1 MNLKRF
7 SLLIFLLIPFNLFSN
22 NYEDGLQ
29 LEAQGDIEKAL
40 IKYNQYLDAEIN
52 LADENLLLERII
64 YISTLYDS
72 LDGAT
77 HFLINRAK
85 QIKNKDL
92 RSEIYFKIANIYELT
107 GKIFNAGVYYE
118 KSAYGSSA
126 TDYSKLL
133 NSLYMLYEIGYY
145 DKVIEKIKKISL
157 KEDKLNNDFNI
168 LYYLCLVKSNKNRDA
183 SILIKKIDKNNS
195 YFRTNKDYEAGSM
208 YERVYKEFIELRN
221 LSNYVNK
228 TPVKLNINRKNEILS
243 EIITIGNYNEL
254 PGGVINILE
263 QLEYSWQYK
272 NNLLTIKVNNKKED
286 LLILKK
292 AGIDI
297 ENYR

>member
-7 SLLIFLLIPFNLFSN
+7 SFFIFFIIPFYLFSN

-29 LEAQGDIEKAL
+29 LEAQGDIKKAL
-40 IKYNQYLDAEIN
+40 IKYNEYLDLEIN
-52 LADENLLLERII
+52 SEPNDLLLERLI

-72 LDGAT
+72 LDDAT
-77 HFLINRAK
+77 LFLINRAK

-118 KSAYGSSA
+118 KSSYGSSGV
-126 TDYSKLL
+126 DYNKLL

-145 DKVIEKIKKISL
+145 EKVIQKIQKIPL
-157 KEDKLNNDFNI
+157 KEKKLSNDYNI
-168 LYYLCLVKSNKNRDA
+168 LYYLCLVKTNKNRDA
-183 SILIKKIDKNNS
+183 LILLTKLEENNS
-195 YFRTNKDYEAGSM
+195 YFRNNKDFETGSM
-208 YERVYKEFIELRN
+208 YERIYKDFIELKN

-228 TPVKLNINRKNEILS
+228 TPVKLNINNKKEIKS
-243 EIITIGNYNEL
+243 EIITIGKYKEL

-263 QLEYSWQYK
+263 QLEYSWQFK
-272 NNLLTIKVNNKKED
+272 NDLLTIRVNNKED
-286 LLILKK
+286 DMLILEK
-292 AGIDI
+292 AGIDF
-297 ENYR
+297 EN

>member
-7 SLLIFLLIPFNLFSN
+7 SFFIFFIIPFYLFSN

-29 LEAQGDIEKAL
+29 LEAQGDIKKAL
-40 IKYNQYLDAEIN
+40 IKYNEYLDLEIN
-52 LADENLLLERII
+52 SEPNDLLLERLI

-72 LDGAT
+72 LDDAT
-77 HFLINRAK
+77 LFLINRAK

-118 KSAYGSSA
+118 KSSYGNSGV
-126 TDYSKLL
+126 DYNKLL

-145 DKVIEKIKKISL
+145 EKVIQKIQKIPL
-157 KEDKLNNDFNI
+157 KEEKLSNDYNI
-168 LYYLCLVKSNKNRDA
+168 LYYLCLVKTNKNRDA
-183 SILIKKIDKNNS
+183 LILLTKLEENNS
-195 YFRTNKDYEAGSM
+195 YFRNNKDFETGSM
-208 YERVYKEFIELRN
+208 YERIYKDFIELKN

-228 TPVKLNINRKNEILS
+228 TPVKLNINNKKEIKS
-243 EIITIGNYNEL
+243 EIITIGKYKEL

-263 QLEYSWQYK
+263 QLEYSWQFK
-272 NNLLTIKVNNKKED
+272 NDLLTIRVNNKED
-286 LLILKK
+286 DMLILEK
-292 AGIDI
+292 AGIDF
-297 ENYR
+297 EN

>member
-7 SLLIFLLIPFNLFSN
+7 SFFIFFIIPFYLFSN

-29 LEAQGDIEKAL
+29 LEAQGDIKKAL
-40 IKYNQYLDAEIN
+40 IKYNEYLDLEIN
-52 LADENLLLERII
+52 SEPNDLLLERLI

-72 LDGAT
+72 LDDAT
-77 HFLINRAK
+77 LFLINRAK

-118 KSAYGSSA
+118 KSSYGSSGV
-126 TDYSKLL
+126 DYNKLL

-145 DKVIEKIKKISL
+145 EKVIQKIQKIPL
-157 KEDKLNNDFNI
+157 KEEKLSNDYNI
-168 LYYLCLVKSNKNRDA
+168 LYYLCLVKTNKNRDA
-183 SILIKKIDKNNS
+183 LILLTKLEENNS
-195 YFRTNKDYEAGSM
+195 YFRNNKDFETGSM
-208 YERVYKEFIELRN
+208 YERIYKDFIELKN

-228 TPVKLNINRKNEILS
+228 TPVKLNINNKKEIKS
-243 EIITIGNYNEL
+243 EIITIGKYKEL

-263 QLEYSWQYK
+263 QLEYSWQFK
-272 NNLLTIKVNNKKED
+272 NDLLTIRVNNKED
-286 LLILKK
+286 DMLILEK
-292 AGIDI
+292 AGIDF
-297 ENYR
+297 EN